1 MRLRVADRAI
11 AADDVGPGHRRPPFV
26 RHHVNT
32 LGRYSFH
39 LPDLPGGLRPLR
51 DKDADDEE

>member
-1 MRLRVADRAI
+1 
-11 AADDVGPGHRRPPFV
+11 V
-26 RHHVNT
+26 RHHVHT